1 MEMERAMG
9 SRAELVSVAVKVIY
23 EAMSELD
30 RGELKVSGMDR
41 LLEYPE
47 FSDPDRMKEVLGAIE
62 QKDDI
67 LRMVSDPNG
76 DGVNVVIGSESAV
89 KVMDK
94 SALVYKPIVQNGK
107 TVGAIGVLGP
117 ARMDYAKVLAT
128 LEGISGNVESLLSP
142 EQRHIEERGKN
153 PPPSRDE

>member
-1 MEMERAMG
+1 
-9 SRAELVSVAVKVIY
+9 
-23 EAMSELD
+23 
-30 RGELKVSGMDR
+30 
-41 LLEYPE
+41 
-47 FSDPDRMKEVLGAIE
+47 
-62 QKDDI
+62 
-67 LRMVSDPNG
+67 MVSDPNG

-89 KVMDK
+89 KVMDR

-142 EQRHIEERGKN
+142 EQKHIEEGGAKSA
-153 PPPSRDE
+153 PRDE